1 MNHEPEVVQ
10 LETTHYPLRLTK
22 VKGKGHYYRS
32 EIEALSANKFE
43 EVFEMFVEK
52 SLRPYITED
61 LVKAFSVFES
71 AVIDR
76 ITIRPAYIQS
86 YTHNFQ
92 HNTKKMTLEVY
103 IGFEDCDECLPFT
116 VEDESVGNSYV
127 CKFDEV
133 ISGVERQLVEKY
145 GVSSIQF
152 FDSLKKYKRSSI

>member
-1 MNHEPEVVQ
+1 MNHETEVVQ

-32 EIEALSANKFE
+32 EIEALSTNKFE

-103 IGFEDCDECLPFT
+103 IGFEDCDECLPFIT
-116 VEDESVGNSYV
+116 EDESVGDSYG

-133 ISGVERQLVEKY
+133 VSGVKRLLAEKY
-145 GVSSIQF
+145 GVSSVQF
-152 FDSLKKYKRSSI
+152 LDSFAK